1 MRKRALA
8 CLSLVLWLLPVSAPA
23 ATFEQML
30 LKLDFEER
38 ADQVCVKLGVD
49 TIRQEGHLPGADR
62 LMTSASGRAI
72 VEKDLVVAK
81 HAAVRAKS
89 LWYELKFKCEV
100 SADHMK
106 ALSFKYELG
115 PEIPRSEWQDLG
127 LWQH

>member
-1 MRKRALA
+1 MRKRAIA
-8 CLSLVLWLLPVSAPA
+8 WSALVFGLLPVAASA

-30 LKLDFEER
+30 LRLDFEER

-49 TIRQEGHLPGADR
+49 TIRKEGHLPGTDR
-62 LMTSASGRAI
+62 LMTSVSGRAAA
-72 VEKDLVVAK
+72 EKDVIVAK